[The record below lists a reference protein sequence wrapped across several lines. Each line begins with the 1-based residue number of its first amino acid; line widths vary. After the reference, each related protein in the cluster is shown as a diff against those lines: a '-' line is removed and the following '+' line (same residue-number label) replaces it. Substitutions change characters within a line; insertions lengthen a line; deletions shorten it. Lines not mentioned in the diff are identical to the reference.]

1 MRVTRIFEDLQG
13 HDSYGSLSQK
23 EFVKLLA
30 RHKALLVRSDND
42 QASWSC
48 DDFANFVEG
57 LGLTKYEYVGG
68 AGKCLDG
75 PYSYV
80 LDDNLY
86 LMNAQSFLFVYI
98 MHSTTSSNSGRGEC
112 RSIYS

>member
-13 HDSYGSLSQK
+13 HDSYGSLSQE

-48 DDFANFVEG
+48 DDFANFVGG
-57 LGLTKYEYVGG
+57 LCLTRYEYVGG
-68 AGKCLDG
+68 AGKYRL
-75 PYSYV
+75 P
-80 LDDNLY
+80 L
-86 LMNAQSFLFVYI
+86 
-98 MHSTTSSNSGRGEC
+98 
-112 RSIYS
+112 

>member
-13 HDSYGSLSQK
+13 HDSYGSLSQE

-80 LDDNLY
+80 LELIFI
-86 LMNAQSFLFVYI
+86 S
-98 MHSTTSSNSGRGEC
+98 
-112 RSIYS
+112 